1 MCQHTVLHTW
11 SFFLDPPGVPIIE
24 RRLIGSS
31 LCLRVNCYQVPSRPP
46 SPPSSRPLEALLEL
60 NLNAILSHPIRVA
73 RTRPRAALDIS
84 RQSKTLPRG
93 GLAGRLAA
101 QVDTQMLFMH
111 LACLPPVMTFSGIAA
126 SITGGS
132 MGVFDF
138 LVAGG
143 RGGVAYSVFSGRTMI
158 FIGPIGLTLAFTTAL
173 YAFCRQWHP
182 RFMPLHSRTGV
193 RTALWLMLL
202 AVADAP
208 ELMSCCTQL
217 TDYACTFVHE
227 AAVFCWG
234 MSCVGASAPTCSQDD
249 CLSRIGGVSSRRTLG
264 QPSYPE
270 ALLPHSHSSGAEG
283 F

>member
-1 MCQHTVLHTW
+1 
-11 SFFLDPPGVPIIE
+11 
-24 RRLIGSS
+24 
-31 LCLRVNCYQVPSRPP
+31 
-46 SPPSSRPLEALLEL
+46 
-60 NLNAILSHPIRVA
+60 
-73 RTRPRAALDIS
+73 
-84 RQSKTLPRG
+84 
-93 GLAGRLAA
+93 
-101 QVDTQMLFMH
+101 
-111 LACLPPVMTFSGIAA
+111 MTFSGIAA

-234 MSCVGASAPTCSQDD
+234 MSLSLSYRWRFVKKDTGPAIISRSLVAALPLFRGRGLLRLPLSFQMIGFVPAIVLTALSFVDHDIPRKSLDHVSAMATYVANSHWDF
-249 CLSRIGGVSSRRTLG
+249 R
-264 QPSYPE
+264 
-270 ALLPHSHSSGAEG
+270 LLPAQLVCLTHLFAPKKSVTGARLRMRLDRHQTRARH
-283 F
+283 